1 MQVIKIPV
9 KTHLITP
16 YDDLVD
22 VAMLFAKPYVNDGD
36 VLLITSKIVS
46 ITQHRIKP
54 FKKIKVGFWA
64 NILWRY
70 VSLPRFGVGAV
81 GIPEKMQAAINE
93 VGILKIL
100 LSALVAGFTRL
111 FGRKGDFFR
120 LAGHKIA
127 EIDGS
132 RTHTFEQYIRVIEY
146 GPENA
151 NREAQRVKE
160 ALGCEVA
167 IIDAGDWGN
176 VDVLGASDGLDWSR
190 RRWVEEM
197 CRDNPLGQT
206 TEQTPLGILRIVDE

>member
-1 MQVIKIPV
+1 MKVVKIPI

-22 VAMLFAKPYVNDGD
+22 IANIYAKTHIKDGD
-36 VLLITSKIVS
+36 ILLITSKIVS
-46 ITQHRIKP
+46 IMQHRIKP
-54 FKKIKVGFWA
+54 FTKIKVGFWA

-70 VSLPRFGVGAV
+70 VSIPRFGVGAV

-100 LSALVAGFTRL
+100 ISAIVAGITRL

-120 LAGHKIA
+120 LAGHEIA

-132 RTHTFEQYIRVIEY
+132 RSHTFEQYIRVIEY

-151 NREAQRVKE
+151 NGEAQRVKE

-176 VDVLGASDGLDWSR
+176 IDVLGASDGLDWTR
-190 RRWVEEM
+190 RRWIEEM

>member
-1 MQVIKIPV
+1 MRVVKIPI
-9 KTHLITP
+9 KTHLVTP
-16 YDDLVD
+16 YDDIEDLV
-22 VAMLFAKPYVNDGD
+22 VLYAKPHIREGD

-46 ITQHRIKP
+46 IMQHRIKP

-70 VSLPRFGVGAV
+70 VSIPRYGVGAV

-100 LSALVAGFTRL
+100 LSAIVAGFTRL
-111 FGRKGDFFR
+111 LGRKGDFFR

-132 RTHTFEQYIRVIEY
+132 RTHTFERYIRVIQY

-151 NREAQRVKE
+151 NIEAERVKR

-176 VDVLGASDGLDWSR
+176 VDVLGASSGLDHSR